1 MSRWKRL
8 FQDQP
13 KPFLDHL
20 EDLRSTLLW
29 CLAFLTLFIVI
40 AIPLSPQI
48 FRLLRVPLSSI
59 TDHPEQFLRSI
70 EVTGGL
76 SILIQIAFWS
86 GLMFSSPFLAFF
98 IIRFVFPGLSSR
110 ERKAVSGG
118 IVFAIVLFVFGV
130 LLGYFITL
138 PIALQV
144 MFRLHNWLSIQ
155 VEWTINSYAGF
166 AMKLLIAFGLAFEL
180 PIVLMVLGFLGIVTS
195 TTLRLKRRHAIV
207 IILIIAMVLTPGPD
221 VFSQLIMAVPMILL
235 YELCIWMVRLF
246 EKKVTYSGTK

>member
-29 CLAFLTLFIVI
+29 CLAFLTLCIVI

-48 FRLLRVPLSSI
+48 FRLIRAPLSSI

-86 GLMFSSPFLAFF
+86 GLTFSSPFLTFF

-118 IVFAIVLFVFGV
+118 IVFAIVLFVLGV

-155 VEWTINSYAGF
+155 VEWTINSYTGF

-180 PIVLMVLGFLGIVTS
+180 PIILMVLGYLGIVTS
-195 TTLRLKRRHAIV
+195 TTLRSKRRHAIV

-246 EKKVTYSGTK
+246 EKR